1 MALSIYE
8 LLVNHLGNIV
18 EEITNKRIQG
28 HKSADLKSQRNK
40 VEKRIRSWH
49 TLLEQIADEK
59 DKELY
64 VHFQWTHYCF
74 LQYTCDIVDSRLSET
89 LTSLENTIK
98 DSDSS
103 LDIAYPNYRHIP
115 ALNLNTVQSQKRK
128 IRIIQNITVEDIS
141 EDTNS
146 DTHSENHLETLEK
159 SFYIYYTLR
168 LIIQILMRRW
178 FPLFSTHHFY

>member
-1 MALSIYE
+1 M
-8 LLVNHLGNIV
+8 
-18 EEITNKRIQG
+18 
-28 HKSADLKSQRNK
+28 
-40 VEKRIRSWH
+40 
-49 TLLEQIADEK
+49 
-59 DKELY
+59 
-64 VHFQWTHYCF
+64 
-74 LQYTCDIVDSRLSET
+74 QYTCDIVDSRLSET

-159 SFYIYYTLR
+159 VLLHILHPSTNHSNIDEEMVSFIFNSPFLLKIR
-168 LIIQILMRRW
+168 LW
-178 FPLFSTHHFY
+178 GVLFSSYVKNPVYRMFKEFISTYLIL